1 MLLDNFIKEQSKI
14 AEKYLYK
21 WVERNWDDKISVAL
35 SMFDGK
41 RGNQGKCGYKSV
53 FDLLLAAAIQ
63 EEITTINGKKPNI
76 EDIKSAIK
84 NHRKKLGL
92 VKAKTS
98 VVEPVAVQSVNPL
111 VIEKTPLV
119 EAPASLG
126 SSSIKPFAPIK
137 SAKTLQATNTPSL
150 TLPPATDSFNFNI
163 YRRTLIIE
171 KQNGFNVGFTENDTT
186 FINKVLKPRYEENRL
201 LLSASLWK
209 CIENGKFSS
218 IQSSEI
224 FLEVLEY
231 FKEKVESLNGQSL
244 IV

>member
-1 MLLDNFIKEQSKI
+1 MNMLLDDFIKEQSKI

-92 VKAKTS
+92 VKSKKM
-98 VVEPVAVQSVNPL
+98 EN
-111 VIEKTPLV
+111 KN
-119 EAPASLG
+119 AS
-126 SSSIKPFAPIK
+126 
-137 SAKTLQATNTPSL
+137 
-150 TLPPATDSFNFNI
+150 
-163 YRRTLIIE
+163 R
-171 KQNGFNVGFTENDTT
+171 
-186 FINKVLKPRYEENRL
+186 
-201 LLSASLWK
+201 
-209 CIENGKFSS
+209 
-218 IQSSEI
+218 
-224 FLEVLEY
+224 
-231 FKEKVESLNGQSL
+231 
-244 IV
+244 